1 MARSLSPDRR
11 LQALDR
17 LADRRLGRGLWQ
29 TLLIWHE
36 RARQRRA
43 LLRLDDHLRRD
54 IGHSRDEALCEAAK
68 PFWRA

>member
-1 MARSLSPDRR
+1 VD
-11 LQALDR
+11 AL
-17 LADRRLGRGLWQ
+17 AARRLGHGLWQ
-29 TLLIWHE
+29 TLLLWHE

-54 IGHSRDEALCEAAK
+54 IDHSRDEALREAAK